1 MELSKSFL
9 DTRLQ
14 TLVLRES
21 KGQRVDPRLLLLHL
35 DLEALAAISK
45 HRVADLQLLELNTVR
60 TLPLSELLNRSCV
73 HPHSRLLMLRESVDG

>member
-1 MELSKSFL
+1 LESVEFALELSEPFA

-14 TLVLRES
+14 TIVLRES

-45 HRVADLQLLELNTVR
+45 HRVANLQLLELNAVS
-60 TLPLSELLNRSCV
+60 TLPLPESLNRFRV
-73 HPHSRLLMLRESVDG
+73 QPHPR